1 MKSTLFP
8 IAVLAVAIA
17 SAGCTNKDIEQP
29 EQAQVTDN
37 NIAPTAN
44 AGADRTVSEGASVTL
59 SGSGSDMDGSIAT
72 YNWSQVSGPSVT
84 LTAGDAGTVSFT
96 APAVEASSQLVFEL
110 RVSDDGGASSP
121 ADAVTVTVLPV
132 YDKFFGTAI
141 EHPDDYNQLTTYFDQ
156 ITPGNSGKWGSVES
170 ERDMPVW
177 TDLDTAHT
185 FAGNNDLQFKFHTL
199 FWGQQQPGWLDGL
212 SVEEQRAE
220 IDEWLTDVAA
230 RYPNLD
236 MIDVVNEPLHAPP
249 AYKEALGGDGETGWD
264 WLITAFELA
273 REHFPESKLLLN
285 DYNILN
291 LEDATED
298 YLALVELLKSR
309 DLIDGVGVQA
319 HFLEQSLA
327 VDVAANLDTL
337 ASTGLPIYVSELDI
351 NFADDARHANKLREL
366 FTVFWEHPA
375 VAGVTHWGYRQGH
388 MWRSEAWLLASD
400 GTERAGLQWL
410 NCYLADNTG
419 CDVLVP
425 EYIPAGW
432 SGSDELLTLEAELF
446 DEGRG
451 VQAAGDFIAQTDL
464 GDWIRFQ
471 AVEFKDAWDS
481 FSVNYAKGAGEAGS
495 ISIRLG
501 SLDADDAATVQLPA
515 TNGWGDFQTITA
527 DWSPIA
533 GTHDVYVR
541 FNDVAGVGNI
551 DWLRFGVAGATPVN
565 NLVSNGDFEQ
575 GADGWGAGWA
585 GGALST
591 STDYAQS
598 GNRSLLA
605 SGFGSGAYAT
615 YDLTTSLEPGTNYP
629 ITAWALHTGADPV
642 QITMVTKLAC
652 EGQGD
657 QYIWLNNQDAA
668 PSGTWVQMSG
678 ILEIAADCQI
688 NEALLYFEN
697 TPEGTDVYLDAVEV
711 VVPGGGEEPA
721 SNNLITD
728 GGFEGAAL
736 SSSWSAWYT
745 SGTTLAISDEQSQ
758 AGSQSLKVSTRTE
771 NSNPSYDLTSK
782 VEAGTTYDVAL
793 SVRHSGPDAAPV
805 QLTQKLACDGADDA
819 YVGVAGSDAEGNP
832 LSLAAGEWHDLTGSF
847 TVPADCSVTELRLYF
862 EGTPLAVE
870 TLYIDEFSVTPQ

>member
-1 MKSTLFP
+1 MKNTLFP
-8 IAVLAVAIA
+8 IAVLAVAIG
-17 SAGCTNKDIEQP
+17 SAGCTNKEIEQP

-37 NIAPTAN
+37 NVAPTAD
-44 AGADRTVSEGASVTL
+44 AGPDRSVSEGASVTL
-59 SGSGSDMDGSIAT
+59 SGSGSDMDGSIAS

-84 LTAGDAGTVSFT
+84 LTAGDAGTVTFT
-96 APAVEASSQLVFEL
+96 APAVEASTQLVFEL
-110 RVSDDGGASSP
+110 RVNDDGGAASP

-156 ITPGNSGKWGSVES
+156 ITPGNAAKWGSVEA

-185 FAGNNDLQFKFHTL
+185 FAADNELAFKFHTL

-212 SVEEQRAE
+212 SAEEQRAE
-220 IDEWLTDVAA
+220 IDEWLTDVAE

-249 AYKEALGGDGETGWD
+249 AYKDALGGDGETGWD

-273 REHFPESKLLLN
+273 RAHFPESTLILN

-291 LEDATED
+291 LESATED
-298 YLALVELLKSR
+298 YLALVELLNNR

-327 VDVAANLDTL
+327 ADVAANLDTL
-337 ASTGLPIYVSELDI
+337 ASAGLPIYVSELDI

-375 VAGVTHWGYRQGH
+375 VAGVTHWGYRQGY

-410 NCYLADNTG
+410 NCYLGEGAD

-425 EYIPAGW
+425 EYVPAGW
-432 SGSDELLTLEAELF
+432 SGSDELLTLEAELY

-451 VQAAGDFIAQTDL
+451 VQAAGDIIAQTDL

-471 AVEFKDAWDS
+471 AVAFNEAWDS

-501 SLDADDAATVQLPA
+501 SLDAADALNVQLPA
-515 TNGWGDFQTITA
+515 TNGWSDFQTITA
-527 DWSPIA
+527 DWSPVS
-533 GTHDVYVR
+533 GTQDVYVR

-551 DWLRFGVAGATPVN
+551 DWLRFGVAGAEPVN

-585 GGALST
+585 GGSLST

-615 YDLTTSLEPGTNYP
+615 YDLTASLQPGTNYP
-629 ITAWALHTGADPV
+629 VSAWALHTGAEAA

-657 QYIWLNNQDAA
+657 QYIWLNNQGAA
-668 PSGTWVQMSG
+668 PAATWVQLSG

-697 TPEGTDVYLDAVEV
+697 TPGGTDVYIDAVEV
-711 VVPGGGEEPA
+711 IAPGGEEPA
-721 SNNLITD
+721 SDNLITD

-736 SSSWSAWYT
+736 SSSWSAWWAGGT
-745 SGTTLAISDEQSQ
+745 SLAISDEQAQ
-758 AGSQSLKVSTRTE
+758 AGSQSLKVSERVE
-771 NSNPSYDLTSK
+771 NSMPSYDLTSK
-782 VEAGTTYDVAL
+782 VEAGATYDVSL
-793 SVRHSGPDAAPV
+793 FVQHSGPDAAPIS
-805 QLTQKLACDGADDA
+805 LTHKLACEGADDA
-819 YVGVAGSDAEGNP
+819 YVGVASAESMAANTWTEMTGTLEVPSDC
-832 LSLAAGEWHDLTGSF
+832 
-847 TVPADCSVTELRLYF
+847 TVNELRLYF
-862 EGTPLAVE
+862 EGIPAAVE